1 MPIESFEDL
10 EVWRKAHLL
19 TLAIYRATDSFPD
32 RERFG
37 VVSQLR
43 RSAAS
48 IPANIAEGFGRRTTR
63 ELLQSLAIA
72 NGSLEET
79 RYFLLLSRD
88 LSYLKPAEYER
99 LRQQFRSVAQML
111 AALARSLRNRNRDL
125 HGSRGTG
132 HGTRPSRTSRP

>member
-1 MPIESFEDL
+1 MLLKSFEEL
-10 EVWRKAHLL
+10 EVWQKAHML
-19 TLAIYRATDSFPD
+19 TLEIYRATDVFPD

-37 VVSQLR
+37 VVSQIR

-88 LSYLKPAEYER
+88 LGYLKPDHYER
-99 LRQQFRSVAQML
+99 LRQQSHSVAQML
-111 AALARSLRNRNRDL
+111 AALARSLRNRSSGSHGARATG
-125 HGSRGTG
+125 HGSR
-132 HGTRPSRTSRP
+132 